1 LTECPHGARV
11 PAPFSKGEE
20 GSGEGTLLM
29 EAALVVEIAYGTLH
43 PRIEGTYRRLC
54 AAYGIVQI
62 RHGIPSLRRI
72 VTVLGK
78 IVYFCTATYGIMR
91 IIAK

>member
-1 LTECPHGARV
+1 
-11 PAPFSKGEE
+11 
-20 GSGEGTLLM
+20 M

-43 PRIEGTYRRLC
+43 PRIEDAHRRLC
-54 AAYGIVQI
+54 AAYSIVEI

-78 IVYFCTATYGIMR
+78 IVYFYTATYGIMR